1 MFVGRVHPEYAMP
14 PRLTRGGLRW
24 AVLLAI
30 TIHAAVFFPLQGGS
44 SRNGLVVVSPSMHV
58 RMLSASREQTPVPL
72 LAPVSIPPA
81 RPSIG
86 GNPGEAQVTR
96 STTKML
102 SSPLAA
108 STTAAEPL
116 TANPPPANPVAS
128 AAATQA
134 RGLPPAPDYLAAGQ
148 LDPGPT
154 PLSEIEPEY
163 PEAAGSLRG
172 AVILRL
178 LISDQGVVDDVSVV
192 RAAPEGVFDAA
203 AVAAFRAATFSP
215 GRVLGVPVKSQ
226 LTIEVAFTPLQ
237 RGDVSTRKY

>member
-1 MFVGRVHPEYAMP
+1 MP

-24 AVLLAI
+24 AVVLAI
-30 TIHAAVFFPLQGGS
+30 TIHAAAFLPLRAGS
-44 SRNGLVVVSPSMHV
+44 SRSGVVVASPSMQV
-58 RMLSASREQTPVPL
+58 RMLSAAPEQAHAPL
-72 LAPVSIPPA
+72 PAPVSIPLAP
-81 RPSIG
+81 PSIG
-86 GNPGEAQVTR
+86 GNPGEAQVAR
-96 STTKML
+96 SITKVL
-102 SSPLAA
+102 SGPLAA
-108 STTAAEPL
+108 STTAAEQL
-116 TANPPPANPVAS
+116 AANPLPPNPVAS
-128 AAATQA
+128 AVATRA

-154 PLSEIEPEY
+154 LLSEIEPEY

-226 LTIEVAFTPLQ
+226 VTIEVAFTPLQ

>member
-1 MFVGRVHPEYAMP
+1 MLVGRVHSEYAMP

-24 AVLLAI
+24 AVVLAI
-30 TIHAAVFFPLQGGS
+30 TIHAAAFLPLRAGS
-44 SRNGLVVVSPSMHV
+44 SRSGVVVASPSMQV
-58 RMLSASREQTPVPL
+58 RMLSAAPEQAHAPLPV
-72 LAPVSIPPA
+72 PVSIPPA
-81 RPSIG
+81 PPSIG
-86 GNPGEAQVTR
+86 GNPGEAQVAR
-96 STTKML
+96 SITKVL
-102 SSPLAA
+102 SGPLAA
-108 STTAAEPL
+108 STTAAEQL
-116 TANPPPANPVAS
+116 AANPLPPNPVAS
-128 AAATQA
+128 AVATRA

-154 PLSEIEPEY
+154 LLSEIEPEY

-203 AVAAFRAATFSP
+203 AVAAFRAAIFSP

-226 LTIEVAFTPLQ
+226 VTIEVAFTPLQ

>member
-30 TIHAAVFFPLQGGS
+30 AIHAAAFLPLRAGS
-44 SRNGLVVVSPSMHV
+44 SRSGVVVVSPSMQV
-58 RMLSASREQTPVPL
+58 RMLSAAPEQTPVPL
-72 LAPVSIPPA
+72 LVPVSIPP
-81 RPSIG
+81 PSTG
-86 GNPGEAQVTR
+86 GNPGDAQVAR

-102 SSPLAA
+102 SGQLAA

-128 AAATQA
+128 AVATRA

>member
-1 MFVGRVHPEYAMP
+1 MP

-24 AVLLAI
+24 AVVLAI
-30 TIHAAVFFPLQGGS
+30 TIHAAAFLPLRADS
-44 SRNGLVVVSPSMHV
+44 SRSGVVVASPSMQV
-58 RMLSASREQTPVPL
+58 RMLSAAPEQAHAPLPVP
-72 LAPVSIPPA
+72 ASIPPA
-81 RPSIG
+81 PPSIG
-86 GNPGEAQVTR
+86 GNPGEAQVAR

-102 SSPLAA
+102 SGPLAA
-108 STTAAEPL
+108 STTAAEQL
-116 TANPPPANPVAS
+116 AANPLPPNPVAS
-128 AAATQA
+128 AVATRA

-154 PLSEIEPEY
+154 LLSEIEPEY

-178 LISDQGVVDDVSVV
+178 LISDQGVVDNVSVV

-226 LTIEVAFTPLQ
+226 VTIEVAFTPLQ